1 MATNK
6 KKVRRF
12 QEGGFSAEQEEWLGG
27 ADRTDPYILARMRSA
42 IPDKPKST
50 SRDFD
55 AADDKEFDYSTPL
68 AKASFK
74 EAFAD
79 ARGAGDK
86 SFEYMGKKYTTDMA
100 KSTPKATPKP
110 AAESP
115 EEYKARMD
123 ALVKKQAI
131 ERVEPENYIPGTGL
145 LKNLLKRGMK
155 TIGPPKQIG
164 NQPTKMLPYRK
175 SADAKK
181 ADAEASGAMKG
192 DVRGEELRYK
202 KGGAVKNSASRR
214 ADGCAIRGKTR
225 A

>member
-1 MATNK
+1 MAMKPSK

-12 QEGGFSAEQEEWLGG
+12 QEGGLPDYEREPSFEDKAQQG
-27 ADRTDPYILARMRSA
+27 AAVASYKLDMGMDPN
-42 IPDKPKST
+42 KSVE
-50 SRDFD
+50 DEV
-55 AADDKEFDYSTPL
+55 KEKAVYSKPL

-79 ARGAGDK
+79 ARSAGDK

-100 KSTPKATPKP
+100 KSTPKSTPKP

-115 EEYKARMD
+115 AEYKTRMD
-123 ALVKKQAI
+123 SLVKKQAL
-131 ERVEPENYIPGTGL
+131 ERVEPEDYVPGAGL
-145 LKNLLKRGMK
+145 LKNLLKRGIK
-155 TIGPPKQIG
+155 TIGAAKQLE
-164 NQPTKMLPYRK
+164 NKPTKQLPYRK

-192 DVRGEELRYK
+192 DVRGDELRYK
-202 KGGAVKNSASRR
+202 KGGSVKTSASRR
-214 ADGCAIRGKTR
+214 ADGCAVRGKTR